1 MARTLLSHRER
12 LAIPRRR
19 HGSWQSQKSRIDFS
33 NASHLLLPLF
43 EKIVGQLD
51 ELMG

>member
-12 LAIPRRR
+12 LAIPRGRSGR
-19 HGSWQSQKSRIDFS
+19 QPQKSRIDFS
-33 NASHLLLPLF
+33 NAGHLLLPLF

-51 ELMG
+51 EMVG